1 DKDFRYFEH
10 RYQQLRQEHAQLV
23 ASPNL
28 TTRFQVMRMLDTLN
42 DLGFSLLDMSGHA
55 FQQFTTVLPH
65 WYVQRIQKL
74 LGITI
79 PRKYARRFYNTI
91 LSHQA
96 ILSKNEGRD
105 VSIEEAAKDWY
116 TRYHLPAI
124 LILRQN
130 LTSGED

>member
-1 DKDFRYFEH
+1 DLEAFGESLLWQAEDIRQARGLPEEEEIIDDKDFRYFEH

-74 LGITI
+74 
-79 PRKYARRFYNTI
+79 
-91 LSHQA
+91 
-96 ILSKNEGRD
+96 
-105 VSIEEAAKDWY
+105 
-116 TRYHLPAI
+116 
-124 LILRQN
+124 
-130 LTSGED
+130 